1 MKNKYNS
8 MIDFEITEI
17 EAVTRIAQLMNPRID
32 FDTPYIFYYDE
43 TNNIKTFYVRENDFN
58 FTFTANFVLG
68 GLVYQGD
75 QPEVQPLID
84 SFRLQ
89 KTAKEV
95 KFSHIAFGD
104 FLDCLKSQKLK
115 LYLQFLKD
123 SNIYVHYSSLNILYW
138 SIVDI
143 VDSAILSSDSA
154 SELGLPFANHL
165 KNDLYKLARLEID
178 AVIELFYKF
187 AYPNIKAQDVTAFVE
202 ALTDL
207 FEAYIDTDEFHFG
220 LESLRQIL
228 KEVKKEDSL
237 PFIMDEE
244 DYVLLNDFSQ
254 FYLRPIYTF
263 KGSTHVFDNED
274 SIRDT
279 LKNYRI
285 LDKGSEFKNYSFV
298 DSQDNKFTQL
308 SDIFVGF
315 MGKFTQYRNTHTI
328 DEIKVDIESMT
339 QLQLENLNLFIDV
352 IKKSVQKNPAFHHDT
367 DSYEELMKFGKI
379 CRLMEENGEH

>member
-1 MKNKYNS
+1 
-8 MIDFEITEI
+8 MINFEIAETVV
-17 EAVTRIAQLMNPRID
+17 ATRIAQLMNPRID
-32 FDTPYIFYYDE
+32 FDTAYNFYYDE
-43 TNNIKTFYVRENDFN
+43 TNNIKTFYVKENDFN

-68 GLVYQGD
+68 GIVYQGD

-84 SFRLQ
+84 SFKLQ

-95 KFSHIAFGD
+95 KFSHIAFGN
-104 FLDCLKSQKLK
+104 FLNCLKSHKLK

-154 SELGLPFANHL
+154 KELGLTFANQL

-187 AYPNIKAQDVTAFVE
+187 AYPNIKEQDVINFVE
-202 ALTDL
+202 ELTNI
-207 FEAYIDTDEFHFG
+207 FEPYLDTEEFHFG

-228 KEVKKEDSL
+228 KEAKKKGSL

-244 DYVLLNDFSQ
+244 DYVLLEDFSQ

-274 SIRDT
+274 SIKDI
-279 LKNYRI
+279 LKDYRI
-285 LDKGSEFKNYSFV
+285 LDNGNEIKNYSFV
-298 DSQDNKFTQL
+298 DSQDNSLTQL

-328 DEIKVDIESMT
+328 EEITADIQLMT
-339 QLQLENLNLFIDV
+339 QLQLDNLNLFIDV
-352 IKKSVQKNPAFHHDT
+352 INKSDQKNPAFLHAT
-367 DSYEELMKFGKI
+367 DSYEEIMKFGEI
-379 CRLMEENGEH
+379 CRLMGRV

>member
-1 MKNKYNS
+1 MIDS
-8 MIDFEITEI
+8 EILIDFEIAEI
-17 EAVTRIAQLMNPRID
+17 EQATRFAQLMNPRID
-32 FDTPYIFYYDE
+32 FDTPYNFYYDE

-84 SFRLQ
+84 SFKLQ
-89 KTAKEV
+89 KTVKEV

-115 LYLQFLKD
+115 LYLQFIKD
-123 SNIYVHYSSLNILYW
+123 STIYVHYSSLNILYW

-143 VDSAILSSDSA
+143 VDSAIMSSDSA
-154 SELGLPFANHL
+154 RELGLPFANQL

-178 AVIELFYKF
+178 SVIELFYKF
-187 AYPNIKAQDVTAFVE
+187 GYPNIKAQDVIEFVE
-202 ALTDL
+202 ALTNI
-207 FEAYIDTDEFHFG
+207 FEPYLHTDEFHFG

-228 KEVKKEDSL
+228 IETKKKGSL

-244 DYVLLNDFSQ
+244 DFVLLEDFSQ

-263 KGSTHVFDNED
+263 KVSTHVFDNED
-274 SIRDT
+274 SIRDI
-279 LKNYRI
+279 LKDYRI
-285 LDKGSEFKNYSFV
+285 LDKGNEIKNYSFV
-298 DSQDNKFTQL
+298 DSQDNRLTQL

-328 DEIKVDIESMT
+328 EEIEADIQSMT
-339 QLQLENLNLFIDV
+339 QLQLDNLNLFIDV
-352 IKKSVQKNPAFHHDT
+352 INKSDQKNPAFLHAT
-367 DSYEELMKFGKI
+367 DSYEEVKKFGEI
-379 CRLMEENGEH
+379 CRLIGRM